1 MGNKCAPA
9 SKRSQKIKKYPKESK
24 MKMEEEKTK
33 VENSDVNYI
42 SLGDKNNNP
51 QFSPVSTAEVLNE
64 LFSRPR
70 NKDIKNIREHSLEN
84 KEDTKYIYIRGKN
97 MFASAARKA
106 FTDETDFVFN
116 PDDIWLL
123 ISQGFGHYVNNHSED
138 LRDKIV
144 DFQGKKHIEIS
155 IEENPNREDW
165 ENIFPLFSKKI
176 EENIGEEL
184 HSALMANFSTTGP
197 IQKIASEITLMYAMK
212 SYFSY
217 GASTYCGIQGF
228 LIEGTLSDWE
238 MIKEKV
244 CFLKKYGKEKWLRC
258 VEEIIKKIIKQLKGE
273 EVDKE
278 FWNNFYKYKG
288 RMGSGGSPTVTGWIV
303 NFFPYLGGNVENR
316 QSEIPWNI
324 KKTIEDDTYSFG
336 ICTCP
341 FKFDGED
348 MRFLAGFVG
357 AEQRGKY
364 IRPVQGWV
372 LMAGEEPV

>member
-1 MGNKCAPA
+1 
-9 SKRSQKIKKYPKESK
+9 
-24 MKMEEEKTK
+24 MEEKKTRE

-42 SLGDKNNNP
+42 SLGDKNNTP
-51 QFSPVSTAEVLNE
+51 QFRPSSTAEVMNN
-64 LFSRPR
+64 LFRYPR
-70 NKDIKNIREHSLEN
+70 NEDIKNIREHSLEN
-84 KEDTKYIYIRGKN
+84 KENTKYIRIYGKN
-97 MFASAARKA
+97 MFASAAREA
-106 FTDETDFVFN
+106 FARETDFAFN

-123 ISQGFGHYVNNHSED
+123 ISQGFGHYVNKHSED

-144 DFQGKKHIEIS
+144 DFQGKKQIQIFIGES
-155 IEENPNREDW
+155 PNREDW
-165 ENIFPLFSKKI
+165 EKIFPIFSKKI

-184 HSALMANFSTTGP
+184 HSALMSNFSTTGP

-217 GASTYCGIQGF
+217 SVCTACGIQGF

-244 CFLKKYGKEKWLRC
+244 CFLKKYGKEKWLSC

-288 RMGSGGSPTVTGWIV
+288 GMGSGGTPTVTGWIV
-303 NFFPYLGGNVENR
+303 NFFPYLDGNVKNT

-324 KKTIEDDTYSFG
+324 KKTIRDDTYSFG

-341 FKFDGED
+341 FKLDGND

-364 IRPVQGWV
+364 IRPVQGW
-372 LMAGEEPV
+372 LLLDGEEPK